1 MRLKIARRTFVM
13 ISVATLCLTLGPLA
27 QADDSCSTANAAG
40 EWGFTLTGT
49 LILPTGPVPAA
60 AIARGT
66 LDAQGNI
73 VSATEARNVGGD
85 FANETITGSW
95 IVNSDC
101 TGTLTI
107 NAYESGKLVRTSV
120 LSMVFVDNLREI
132 LMVQQSLTL
141 PDGTT
146 LPVVINVGAK
156 RVFSDNG
163 NEQ

>member
-1 MRLKIARRTFVM
+1 MRSNITRTTLVVM
-13 ISVATLCLTLGPLA
+13 SVATLYMTLVPA
-27 QADDSCSTANAAG
+27 AHAEDICSTAKAAG
-40 EWGFTLTGT
+40 DWGFTLTGT
-49 LILPTGPVPAA
+49 LLLPTGPVPAA
-60 AIARGT
+60 AVARGT
-66 LDAQGNI
+66 VDAEGNFT
-73 VSATEARNVGGD
+73 SATEARNVGGG
-85 FANETITGSW
+85 FANETLTGSW
-95 IVNSDC
+95 TVNSDC
-101 TGTLTI
+101 TGTLTVH
-107 NAYESGKLVRTSV
+107 AYESGKLVRTSV

>member
-1 MRLKIARRTFVM
+1 MSLVPA
-13 ISVATLCLTLGPLA
+13 A
-27 QADDSCSTANAAG
+27 QADDSCSTAKAAG
-40 EWGFTLTGT
+40 DWGFTLTGMLLT
-49 LILPTGPVPAA
+49 PTGAVPAA
-60 AIARGT
+60 AVARGT
-66 LDAQGNI
+66 IDAEGN
-73 VSATEARNVGGD
+73 VTSATEARNVGGG

-95 IVNSDC
+95 TVNSDC

-120 LSMVFVDNLREI
+120 LSLVFVDNMREV

-146 LPVVINVGAK
+146 LPVVVTVEGK
-156 RVFSDNG
+156 RAFPDKG